1 MPEGPEIR
9 RAADRLSAAVVGEPL
24 VDVFF
29 AFPALKH
36 HQRSLV
42 GRRIESIIPH
52 GKALLTRFDNGLTLY
67 SHNQLYGVWK
77 VAAPG
82 ERPETSRSLRVAL
95 ETDAAAILLYS
106 ASDVALWRNEDLW
119 RHPLL
124 ARLGPDVLDPGTDV
138 ARVLSQLDAPR
149 HRGRSLGTLL
159 LDQGFLAG
167 MGNYLR
173 SEVLFEASLPPA
185 LRPRDLS
192 ASQRQLLARA
202 LLEVPR
208 RSYAARGIR
217 PTPGMREDY
226 LTDTPQAFRMRVFG
240 RAGEPCERCGQIIE
254 RREVGARRLYRCP
267 DCQR

>member
-9 RAADRLSAAVVGEPL
+9 RAADRLARAVVGQPL
-24 VDVFF
+24 AEVFF
-29 AFPALKH
+29 AFPSLKH
-36 HQRSLV
+36 YRSELI
-42 GRRIESIIPH
+42 GHRIESIRPR

-67 SHNQLYGVWK
+67 SHNQLYGVWQ
-77 VAAPG
+77 VTTPG

-95 ETDAAAILLYS
+95 ETESAAILLYS
-106 ASDVALWRNEDLW
+106 ASDVSVWRSEDLW

-138 ARVLSQLDAPR
+138 ARVLAQLDDPR

-173 SEVLFEASLPPA
+173 SEVLFEASLPPR
-185 LRPRDLS
+185 LRPRELDDQ
-192 ASQRQLLARA
+192 QRRHLANA
-202 LLEVPR
+202 LLDVPR
-208 RSYAARGIR
+208 RSYATRGIS
-217 PTPGMREDY
+217 PTAGMRGDY

-240 RAGEPCERCGQIIE
+240 RAGERCERCGQILE
-254 RREVGARRLYRCP
+254 RREVAGRRLYRCP